1 MGDLDIAYP
10 GGQQF
15 FGYMGIAIAM
25 IFSNLGSAIGI
36 SKAGI
41 GISSMGVL
49 KPEKI
54 VRGIIPVV
62 MAGIL
67 GIYGLV
73 VAVLLIQKIPPDNT
87 YTFYRGF
94 SHLSAGICCG
104 LCAMAAGFTIGIVG
118 DASVRA
124 LGQTDKFFVGMLLML
139 IFAEAIA
146 LFGLI
151 VALMMLG

>member
-1 MGDLDIAYP
+1 MASELATEYP
-10 GGQQF
+10 GSQHF
-15 FGYMGIAIAM
+15 FGYIGIAIAM

-73 VAVLLIQKIPPDNT
+73 VAVLLIQKIEPSGA
-87 YTFYRGF
+87 YTFYKGF
-94 SHLSAGICCG
+94 SHLASGLCCGIC
-104 LCAMAAGFTIGIVG
+104 ATV
-118 DASVRA
+118 S
-124 LGQTDKFFVGMLLML
+124 
-139 IFAEAIA
+139 
-146 LFGLI
+146 
-151 VALMMLG
+151 

>member
-1 MGDLDIAYP
+1 MSTLENNYP
-10 GGQQF
+10 GSAHF
-15 FGYMGIAIAM
+15 FGYVGIAIAM
-25 IFSNLGSAIGI
+25 VFSNFGSAVGI

-73 VAVLLIQKIPPDNT
+73 VAVLLIQTIPAVAND
-87 YTFYRGF
+87 YSFFRGF
-94 SHLSAGICCG
+94 SHLASGLCCGIC
-104 LCAMAAGFTIGIVG
+104 AAVIFKIYIIH
-118 DASVRA
+118 
-124 LGQTDKFFVGMLLML
+124 LL
-139 IFAEAIA
+139 
-146 LFGLI
+146 
-151 VALMMLG
+151 